1 MPVLFATRTD
11 VTLEAERLVRDPA
24 QFKWYAVTLLAIV
37 FVIINTNQVEINFL
51 FFKVTAPLLVALI
64 VSMLLGFIVG
74 LIFPKL
80 RADKSGSQA

>member
-1 MPVLFATRTD
+1 MESSVSKPRKRGNAKLIVAG
-11 VTLEAERLVRDPA
+11 VAA
-24 QFKWYAVTLLAIV
+24 ILAIV

-64 VSMLLGFIVG
+64 VSMLLGFIIG

-80 RADKSGSQA
+80 RADKSGPQG

>member
-1 MPVLFATRTD
+1 MEQSPTKPKKRGNVKLIVA
-11 VTLEAERLVRDPA
+11 LLAA
-24 QFKWYAVTLLAIV
+24 ALAIV

-80 RADKSGSQA
+80 RADRNP

>member
-1 MPVLFATRTD
+1 MEQSPTKPKKRGNVKLIVA
-11 VTLEAERLVRDPA
+11 LLAA
-24 QFKWYAVTLLAIV
+24 ALAIV

-80 RADKSGSQA
+80 RADKSG

>member
-1 MPVLFATRTD
+1 MTKPKKRGNAKLIVA
-11 VTLEAERLVRDPA
+11 AIA
-24 QFKWYAVTLLAIV
+24 AVLAIV
-37 FVIINTNQVEINFL
+37 FVVINTNQVEINFL

-80 RADKSGSQA
+80 RADRSDSRG

>member
-1 MPVLFATRTD
+1 MEQSPTKPKKRGNVKLIVPLLA
-11 VTLEAERLVRDPA
+11 AA
-24 QFKWYAVTLLAIV
+24 LAIV

-80 RADKSGSQA
+80 RADKSG

>member
-1 MPVLFATRTD
+1 MPKPKKRGNAK
-11 VTLEAERLVRDPA
+11 LVVA
-24 QFKWYAVTLLAIV
+24 AVAAVLAIV

-51 FFKVTAPLLVALI
+51 FFKLTAPLLVALI

-80 RADKSGSQA
+80 RADRSNSQG

>member
-1 MPVLFATRTD
+1 MPKPKKRGNAK
-11 VTLEAERLVRDPA
+11 LVVA
-24 QFKWYAVTLLAIV
+24 AVAAVLAIV

-80 RADKSGSQA
+80 RADRSNSQG

>member
-1 MPVLFATRTD
+1 MESSVAKPKKRGNAK
-11 VTLEAERLVRDPA
+11 LVVA
-24 QFKWYAVTLLAIV
+24 AVAAVLAIV

-80 RADKSGSQA
+80 RADKSSPQG

>member
-1 MPVLFATRTD
+1 MEQSSTKPKKRGNVK
-11 VTLEAERLVRDPA
+11 LVVA
-24 QFKWYAVTLLAIV
+24 LLAAALAIV

-80 RADKSGSQA
+80 RADKGG

>member
-1 MPVLFATRTD
+1 MEQSPTKPKKRGNVKLIVA
-11 VTLEAERLVRDPA
+11 LLAA
-24 QFKWYAVTLLAIV
+24 ALAIV

-80 RADKSGSQA
+80 RADRSGSQG

>member
-1 MPVLFATRTD
+1 MESSVPKPKKRGNAK
-11 VTLEAERLVRDPA
+11 LVVA
-24 QFKWYAVTLLAIV
+24 AVAAVLAIV

-51 FFKVTAPLLVALI
+51 FFKLTAPLLVALI

-80 RADKSGSQA
+80 RADRSNSQG